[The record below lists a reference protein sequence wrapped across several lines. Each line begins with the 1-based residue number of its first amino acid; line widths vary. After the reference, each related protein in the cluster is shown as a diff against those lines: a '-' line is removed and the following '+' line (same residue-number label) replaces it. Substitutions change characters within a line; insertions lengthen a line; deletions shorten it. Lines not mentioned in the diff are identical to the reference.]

1 MNALLMEKSI
11 YVSNRNAVV
20 MEYYWGKEEFCYTG
34 TAAGLTISALARDP
48 GIDNGVLHEI

>member
-34 TAAGLTISALARDP
+34 TAAGLTISALAWDP
-48 GIDNGVLHEI
+48 GIDNGVLHEL